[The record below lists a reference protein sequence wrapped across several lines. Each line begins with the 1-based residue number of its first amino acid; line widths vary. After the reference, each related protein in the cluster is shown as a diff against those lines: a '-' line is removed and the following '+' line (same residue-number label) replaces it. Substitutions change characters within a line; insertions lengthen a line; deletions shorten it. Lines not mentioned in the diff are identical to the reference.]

1 MHVKSMGHWDIG
13 DELPLYIRFLRD
25 GGRDMQLDACT
36 RPSRFCGPA
45 ERRGDDAVAAEHDDL
60 VVEVALYAAAPRARE
75 LERRAV
81 GLRRRP
87 RRLKSQFDD

>member
-1 MHVKSMGHWDIG
+1 MAGEICNWMHAM
-13 DELPLYIRFLRD
+13 
-25 GGRDMQLDACT
+25 

-60 VVEVALYAAAPRARE
+60 VVEVAPDAAVSRARE

-87 RRLKSQFDD
+87 RRLKLQIDG